1 MTEFVIYTMMGNG
14 KESGYRRKFLKTW
27 KKTTA
32 LFVSAVVSIIERLSY
47 FFLMAFFSIYMQA
60 TQILDKKF
68 YYFFVF
74 GSRVQEDKVYRTS
87 QLY

>member
-1 MTEFVIYTMMGNG
+1 MGERAVIAL
-14 KESGYRRKFLKTW
+14 SFLKTF

-74 GSRVQEDKVYRTS
+74 GSRVQEDKVYPTS